1 MANSDQEG
9 QGLANKTDEE
19 IQAELEAVKK
29 KFYDRMDTQL
39 EKDLI
44 IEEREKLALERRNL
58 DIQMEFLKQKMKKV
72 YQDELDIR
80 EYLEPEVNN
89 SGKRNDPGQN
99 EKLFLDITKNGPPVT
114 PPKTQEN
121 DPNIVAPRKSRLIDK
136 QELCYHISKTCLLF
150 SGGILKLGEFL
161 GQT

>member
-1 MANSDQEG
+1 MATSDQEEL
-9 QGLANKTDEE
+9 GLANKTDEE
-19 IQAELEAVKK
+19 IQAELEAVKA

-44 IEEREKLALERRNL
+44 LEEREKLALERRNL

-89 SGKRNDPGQN
+89 SGIKRKSDPREK
-99 EKLFLDITKNGPPVT
+99 EKLFYDITKNGPPVT

-121 DPNIVAPRKSRLIDK
+121 DPNIVAPRKSR
-136 QELCYHISKTCLLF
+136 YNT
-150 SGGILKLGEFL
+150 
-161 GQT
+161 

>member
-1 MANSDQEG
+1 MATSDQEEL
-9 QGLANKTDEE
+9 GLANKTDEE
-19 IQAELEAVKK
+19 IQAELEAVKA

-44 IEEREKLALERRNL
+44 LEEREKLALERRNL

-89 SGKRNDPGQN
+89 SGIKQKSDPQEK
-99 EKLFLDITKNGPPVT
+99 EKLFFDITKNGPPVT

-121 DPNIVAPRKSRLIDK
+121 DPNIVAPRKSR
-136 QELCYHISKTCLLF
+136 YNT
-150 SGGILKLGEFL
+150 
-161 GQT
+161 

>member
-1 MANSDQEG
+1 
-9 QGLANKTDEE
+9 
-19 IQAELEAVKK
+19 
-29 KFYDRMDTQL
+29 
-39 EKDLI
+39 
-44 IEEREKLALERRNL
+44 
-58 DIQMEFLKQKMKKV
+58 MKKV

-121 DPNIVAPRKSRLIDK
+121 DASLDPLKPWKIITNQCVFNVFCYVADPPDDAQYVSEMVPKWTPKSTKHRLKINRKTDA
-136 QELCYHISKTCLLF
+136 
-150 SGGILKLGEFL
+150 EF
-161 GQT
+161 

>member
-1 MANSDQEG
+1 MATSDQEG
-9 QGLANKTDEE
+9 RGLANKTDEE
-19 IQAELEAVKK
+19 IQAELEAVKR

-44 IEEREKLALERRNL
+44 LEEREKLALEKRNL

-89 SGKRNDPGQN
+89 SGIKQRGDHPQEK
-99 EKLFLDITKNGPPVT
+99 EKLFFDITKNGPPVT

-121 DPNIVAPRKSRLIDK
+121 DPNIVAPRKSR
-136 QELCYHISKTCLLF
+136 
-150 SGGILKLGEFL
+150 
-161 GQT
+161 

>member
-1 MANSDQEG
+1 MATSDQG

-19 IQAELEAVKK
+19 IQAELEAVKR

-44 IEEREKLALERRNL
+44 LEEREKLALEKRNL

-89 SGKRNDPGQN
+89 SGIKHTGSFTSLGIRNRAVVDM
-99 EKLFLDITKNGPPVT
+99 FLN
-114 PPKTQEN
+114 
-121 DPNIVAPRKSRLIDK
+121 
-136 QELCYHISKTCLLF
+136 LLG
-150 SGGILKLGEFL
+150 S
-161 GQT
+161 

>member
-1 MANSDQEG
+1 MATSDQEEL
-9 QGLANKTDEE
+9 GLANKTDEE
-19 IQAELEAVKK
+19 IQAELEAVKR

-44 IEEREKLALERRNL
+44 LEEREKLALERRNL

-80 EYLEPEVNN
+80 VFLEPEVNN
-89 SGKRNDPGQN
+89 SRIKQKSDPREK
-99 EKLFLDITKNGPPVT
+99 EKLFFDITKNGPPVT

-121 DPNIVAPRKSRLIDK
+121 DPNIVAPRKSR
-136 QELCYHISKTCLLF
+136 
-150 SGGILKLGEFL
+150 
-161 GQT
+161 

>member
-1 MANSDQEG
+1 MATSDQEG
-9 QGLANKTDEE
+9 LGLANKTDEE
-19 IQAELEAVKK
+19 IQAELEAVKA

-44 IEEREKLALERRNL
+44 LEEREKLALERRNL

-89 SGKRNDPGQN
+89 SRIKQKSYHRET
-99 EKLFLDITKNGPPVT
+99 EKLFFDITKNGPPVT

-121 DPNIVAPRKSRLIDK
+121 DPNIVAPRKSR
-136 QELCYHISKTCLLF
+136 
-150 SGGILKLGEFL
+150 
-161 GQT
+161 

>member
-1 MANSDQEG
+1 MATSDQEEL
-9 QGLANKTDEE
+9 GLANKTDEE
-19 IQAELEAVKK
+19 IQSELEAVKR

-44 IEEREKLALERRNL
+44 LEEREKLALERRNL

-80 EYLEPEVNN
+80 VFLEPEVNN
-89 SGKRNDPGQN
+89 SRIKQKSDPREK
-99 EKLFLDITKNGPPVT
+99 EKLFFDITKNGPPVT

-121 DPNIVAPRKSRLIDK
+121 DPNIVAPRKSR
-136 QELCYHISKTCLLF
+136 
-150 SGGILKLGEFL
+150 
-161 GQT
+161 

>member
-1 MANSDQEG
+1 MATSDQEEL
-9 QGLANKTDEE
+9 GLANKTDEE
-19 IQAELEAVKK
+19 IQAELEAVKA

-44 IEEREKLALERRNL
+44 LEEREKLALERRNL

-89 SGKRNDPGQN
+89 SGIKQKSDPREK
-99 EKLFLDITKNGPPVT
+99 EKLFYDITKNGPPVT

-121 DPNIVAPRKSRLIDK
+121 DPNIVAPRKSR
-136 QELCYHISKTCLLF
+136 
-150 SGGILKLGEFL
+150 
-161 GQT
+161 

>member
-9 QGLANKTDEE
+9 EGLANKTDEE

-89 SGKRNDPGQN
+89 SGKKTDSGQN

-121 DPNIVAPRKSRLIDK
+121 DPNIVAPRKSRLINK
-136 QELCYHISKTCLLF
+136 QEACYFTRHAYYSQVA
-150 SGGILKLGEFL
+150 S
-161 GQT
+161 